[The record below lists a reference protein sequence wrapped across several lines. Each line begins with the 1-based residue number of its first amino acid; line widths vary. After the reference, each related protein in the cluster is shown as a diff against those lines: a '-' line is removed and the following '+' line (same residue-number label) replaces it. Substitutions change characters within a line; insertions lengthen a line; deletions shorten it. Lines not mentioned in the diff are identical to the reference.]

1 MPLIVSSTGC
11 PQVADKARRLLMPV
25 LRYDSVF
32 SLDDIQ
38 VKLAQTPQANR
49 VLSSVQSFHSFH
61 SLCTHT
67 NTHRGSIWV
76 DWRFCSRAKF
86 SLLFTFP
93 HTIQIQ
99 QQQQRQQT
107 ESDISLV
114 SQSTSDDSRLG
125 ILFYYSRQSSWRQI
139 AKKEEFLFKIKC
151 E

>member
-11 PQVADKARRLLMPV
+11 PQVADKAAGFSCPFWDTILYSLLMTFKWNWHKHPK
-25 LRYDSVF
+25 RIACSAQCRVF
-32 SLDDIQ
+32 TVFTAS
-38 VKLAQTPQANR
+38 A
-49 VLSSVQSFHSFH
+49 H
-61 SLCTHT
+61 TH
-67 NTHRGSIWV
+67 THRGSIWV

>member
-67 NTHRGSIWV
+67 HTEA
-76 DWRFCSRAKF
+76 RFGLTDAFVLGQSFLCFSHFRIQFKF
-86 SLLFTFP
+86 NNNSNNNDNKQNLIYL
-93 HTIQIQ
+93 
-99 QQQQRQQT
+99 
-107 ESDISLV
+107 
-114 SQSTSDDSRLG
+114 
-125 ILFYYSRQSSWRQI
+125 
-139 AKKEEFLFKIKC
+139 
-151 E
+151 